1 VHQRLWDDA
10 RSVIAVSSQ
19 SSQRSSNSS
28 LAFAA
33 AAAAAAAVLCSS
45 REAHADE
52 QRIYSRAEVSKH
64 KTPDSLWVTYKEGV
78 YDVTS
83 FLANHPGGK
92 DRLMLAA
99 GKDLSELWKL
109 APYQQHF
116 RSPLAFELLEE
127 MRIGTLVPE
136 DVVRLDT
143 SQMEREPLKYP
154 TNVIYDCIIVGS
166 GVSGLQTAK
175 SLIKDHHVPAEN
187 ILVLE
192 AQDYIGG
199 RVRQMDSFVRG
210 VKIDVGA
217 EFLHGNN
224 TLLTKF
230 AEENNEPVHEIY
242 CWAHGDGG
250 PLEEPVGKGYG
261 LYWLNDGKGR
271 KRLLRFD
278 DADADFVRTNEALWG
293 LADLKEDNFDD
304 SVSLHDY
311 LSKTLGLS
319 DEMLMMAEG
328 GFANTLC
335 TNSRDLSLKQCIRW
349 CRLWHGDGG
358 EDGDYGFERS
368 YSCLVDHLKDSV
380 QVETSSP
387 VTAVQYPESEGD
399 VLSGLVKLT
408 AGGAARKNN
417 YYARTVVITSSPHVL
432 KSGIMHF
439 EPPLSPELR
448 AGLETTNM
456 HNIVKVFLKFSKP
469 VWPRNLHG
477 MIMTDPDFL
486 VPEMWFRN
494 VEDKAAP
501 DEEAKAYAV
510 GFTTA
515 AYAARVAAL
524 PKEEVLRRSVKQLD
538 EIFSNLEPRHMDAS
552 GGDGEEAPSDL
563 PKPSEAYLGG
573 MFWDW
578 NPQHHPYIGGGYCS
592 PKAGTPTHLVSVL
605 AKPYGKAGN
614 VYFAGEATNLPGAT
628 AHAALESGVRSADFV
643 AKYLEK
649 GK

>member
-1 VHQRLWDDA
+1 MSFA
-10 RSVIAVSSQ
+10 IIAGIV
-19 SSQRSSNSS
+19 
-28 LAFAA
+28 AA
-33 AAAAAAAVLCSS
+33 ALSGH
-45 REAHADE
+45 REAHADG
-52 QRIYSRAEVSKH
+52 QRQQGVYSRLEVEKH
-64 KTPDSLWVTYKEGV
+64 KTTDSIWVTYKEGV
-78 YDVTS
+78 YDVTAFVS
-83 FLANHPGGK
+83 NHPGGNDK
-92 DRLMLAA
+92 LMLAA
-99 GKDLSELWKL
+99 GKDLTDLWKL
-109 APYQQHF
+109 APNQQHF

-127 MRIGTLVPE
+127 MRIGSLPPE
-136 DVVRLDT
+136 DVVLFDT
-143 SQMEREPLKYP
+143 SQMGREPLKYA
-154 TNVIYDCIIVGS
+154 TNIIYDCIIVGS

-230 AEENNEPVHEIY
+230 AEENHEPVHEIY

-293 LADLKEDNFDD
+293 LADLKEDDFDD

-319 DEMLMMAEG
+319 EEMLMMAEG

-335 TNSRDLSLKQCIRW
+335 TTSRDLSLKQCIRW

-368 YSCLVDHLKDSV
+368 YSCLVDHLKDAV

-408 AGGAARKNN
+408 AGGGAHKNN
-417 YYARTVVITSSPHVL
+417 YYARTVVITSSPQVL

-439 EPPLSPELR
+439 EPPLSPEVQ

-515 AYAARVAAL
+515 AYAAKIAAL

-538 EIFSNLEPRHMDAS
+538 EIFSNLELRHMDA
-552 GGDGEEAPSDL
+552 GGEGEEAPSDL

-592 PKAGTPTHLVSVL
+592 PKAGTPAHLVSVL

-628 AHAALESGVRSADFV
+628 AHAALESGVRAAGFV
-643 AKYLEK
+643 AKFLEK
-649 GK
+649 G